1 MFSSASMNAQGKT
14 RRTAADCAG
23 FRGPAASTARFALRS
38 SARGAPAAS
47 AIQSN
52 PGAQLKW
59 L

>member
-1 MFSSASMNAQGKT
+1 MFL
-14 RRTAADCAG
+14 TAADCEG
-23 FRGPAASTARFALRS
+23 FRGPAASTARFAFSS

-47 AIQSN
+47 AIQSS